1 MSNKFYTNFATHKG
15 KLYLREWDKNRE
27 QSYKLPIT
35 PSLYYV
41 VEKESEHKSIY
52 GANLAKLDFSNGF
65 EAKEWLQ
72 QYENQKS
79 NIFGYSHYEYVMINE
94 MYPGNMIDY
103 VDLNQLMIGYV
114 DIEHEVEGRNATVE
128 NPTEKINLISYG
140 RKGRGY
146 KGDIICW
153 GWGNA
158 TVKSKDS
165 TYIKVNSESELLMAF
180 LNEWRKD
187 YPNAISGWFS
197 SSFDLVYIINRMK
210 MILGE
215 DLTKTLSPFN
225 IINQKMVKMRFGTE
239 NLQYQLL
246 GIDNLD
252 YMELYRKFQQKQRE
266 SYKLDYIAEIEL
278 KDNKIAFDGTFKDFY
293 DNHYQTFVEYNIHD
307 VRLVMKLED
316 KLGYLAQAYNMAYQ
330 AKANA
335 CDVFGTV
342 RIWDVLIANRL
353 ASRNIHVPYYSPPS
367 ESGESYGGGFVK
379 DPLVGMYEYMA
390 SVDATSLYP
399 SNMRAKN
406 TSPETLL
413 NPALF
418 IRITPDDVLYKTDL
432 YKEAIKTARE
442 NNAVLAP
449 NGAMFSKEK
458 QGIIPELAEY
468 FFNQRV
474 IEKNKGKQYAKAC
487 EDIERILKS
496 RGSKV

>member
-1 MSNKFYTNFATHKG
+1 MSNKFYTNFSSHKG
-15 KLYLREWDKNRE
+15 KLYIREWENDIER
-27 QSYKLPIT
+27 SYKIPIT
-35 PSLYYV
+35 PSIYYV
-41 VEKESEHKSIY
+41 VEKESEYKSIY
-52 GANLAKLDFSNGF
+52 QSNLAKLDFTSGF
-65 EAKEWLQ
+65 EAKEWLKN
-72 QYENQKS
+72 YENQKS
-79 NIFGYSHYEYVMINE
+79 NIFGYPNYEYVMINE
-94 MYPGNMIDY
+94 MYEGNMIEY
-103 VDLNQLMIGYV
+103 VDLNKLIIGYV
-114 DIEHEVEGRNATVE
+114 DIEHEVEGKNATVE
-128 NPTEKINLISYG
+128 NPTEAINLISYA

-146 KGDIICW
+146 DGHITCW

-158 TVKSKDS
+158 KVKSKDS
-165 TYIKVNSESELLMAF
+165 TFIKVNSEAELLMAF
-180 LNEWRKD
+180 LTEWRKD

-197 SSFDLVYIINRMK
+197 SSFDLVYIINRMN

-215 DLTKTLSPFN
+215 DLTKTLSPFGV
-225 IINQKMVKMRFGTE
+225 INQKMVKMRFGTE

-316 KLGYLAQAYNMAYQ
+316 KLGYLSQAYNMAYQ

-353 ASRNIHVPYYSPPS
+353 ASRNTQVPYYSPPKTF
-367 ESGESYGGGFVK
+367 GESYGGGYVK
-379 DPLVGMYEYMA
+379 DPAVGVYEYME
-390 SVDATSLYP
+390 SIDATSLYP

-406 TSPETLL
+406 TSPETML

-418 IRITPDDVLYKTDL
+418 IRITPDDILYKTDA
-432 YKEAIKTARE
+432 YNMAYEVAIK

-449 NGAMFSKEK
+449 NGAMFSKDK
-458 QGIIPELAEY
+458 QGIVPELAEY

-474 IEKNKGKQYAKAC
+474 IEKNKGKKYAKGC

-496 RGSKV
+496 RGVTL